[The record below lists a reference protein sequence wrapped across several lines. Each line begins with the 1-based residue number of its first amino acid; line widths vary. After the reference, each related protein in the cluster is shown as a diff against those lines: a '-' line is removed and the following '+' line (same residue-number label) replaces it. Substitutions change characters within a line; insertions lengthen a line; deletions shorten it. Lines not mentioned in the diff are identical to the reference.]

1 MSTIDCHGDL
11 KGYHDKKVTLGTAE
25 QADMRTRRDAGRTR
39 MKNGLAA
46 AEQPAPSAFHAQGS
60 YAMRTMVQDSQND
73 YDIDDGAYFEKD
85 DLRDANGNDLAPRDA
100 RQRVASALKDDRLAY
115 DAKVRNNCVRQA
127 YPPGYHIDIPVYRVL
142 RSTDIFGKEKA
153 EYELASG
160 DEWVKSD
167 AREVTS
173 WYKSKVTSELDR
185 GQDDTSQ
192 LRRIT
197 KLTKKQARS
206 RLSWKSQTTS
216 GIAIT
221 KLVVDHQRLE
231 ADRDDLALRRTW
243 QAIKTQLDFS
253 QSISHPIAGNRD
265 LANEGDEAVKYFRD
279 RLAEALE
286 TLKILDDPKC
296 TKAQAREAWN
306 AVFNTTYFSDL
317 PDDGTGG
324 GTKASG
330 PFVISSGKTTK
341 RDDDNGR
348 FG

>member
-1 MSTIDCHGDL
+1 MAADLGDHVDDRGVEDAVGVGAPGAHG
-11 KGYHDKKVTLGTAE
+11 V
-25 QADMRTRRDAGRTR
+25 AGR
-39 MKNGLAA
+39 GH
-46 AEQPAPSAFHAQGS
+46 AEEHDAP
-60 YAMRTMVQDSQND
+60 
-73 YDIDDGAYFEKD
+73 E
-85 DLRDANGNDLAPRDA
+85 
-100 RQRVASALKDDRLAY
+100 
-115 DAKVRNNCVRQA
+115 
-127 YPPGYHIDIPVYRVL
+127 PG
-142 RSTDIFGKEKA
+142 
-153 EYELASG
+153 
-160 DEWVKSD
+160 
-167 AREVTS
+167 
-173 WYKSKVTSELDR
+173 
-185 GQDDTSQ
+185 
-192 LRRIT
+192 
-197 KLTKKQARS
+197 
-206 RLSWKSQTTS
+206 
-216 GIAIT
+216 
-221 KLVVDHQRLE
+221 
-231 ADRDDLALRRTW
+231 RDDLALRRTW